1 MPNLLD
7 ELERYLRRWR
17 DDLPTAW
24 RERLGGVAPDFHAI
38 PRDAWLGQDARIV
51 PVRRRSRSGVFYAL
65 EGIDPSDVAVV
76 VIGNDPYPDPC
87 RATGRSFEQGDLAE
101 WIDNLA
107 EPGRV
112 TLSLLSLLCA
122 AAALLPDA
130 AGLRLDSGGLRDRR
144 GVLRRGLQDGPVVL
158 LPPRSLF
165 ENLTGQGVLWINRT
179 PTISVTDTGRRL
191 RGNSWEAVEEQRG
204 RHRRLWRP
212 VTRRIVS
219 VLVEEA
225 RERAIVFALFG
236 NPATGLRRWIE
247 DQGSRLGVPSENL
260 RFVESGH
267 PSVPRYFFCSG
278 NPLGRINDELTA
290 RGCDPIDWYG
300 PPARRSAANDSARL
314 STAPWCTLG
323 RAGTST
329 IRSVDRILAG
339 TSSARSVAIMDRT
352 AGKYRTALKRLAER

>member
-1 MPNLLD
+1 MPNLRD
-7 ELERYLRRWR
+7 ELNPYLRRWP

-24 RERLGGVAPDFHAI
+24 RERLDGAAPDFHAI
-38 PRDAWLGQDARIV
+38 PQDAWLGQDVRIV
-51 PVRRRSRSGVFYAL
+51 PVRRRNRSGVFHAL
-65 EGIDPSDVAVV
+65 EGIDPSDVVVV
-76 VIGNDPYPDPC
+76 VIGNDPYPDPR
-87 RATGRSFEQGDLAE
+87 RATGRSFEQGDLTE
-101 WIDNLA
+101 WFDDLV

-112 TLSLLSLLCA
+112 TPSLLNLVCA
-122 AAALLPDA
+122 AAALRPGA
-130 AGLRLDSGGLRDRR
+130 EELRLDSNGLPGRR
-144 GVLRRGLQDGPVVL
+144 EILRHGLQDGPVVL

-191 RGNSWEAVEEQRG
+191 RGTSWQAVKEHRG

-225 RERAIVFALFG
+225 RERAVVFALFG
-236 NPATGLRRWIE
+236 NPAKVLRRWIE
-247 DQGSRLGVPSENL
+247 DQGRRLDVPRENL

-267 PSVPRYFFCSG
+267 PSLPRYFFSSG

-290 RGCDPIDWYG
+290 RGCDPIDWWG
-300 PPARRSAANDSARL
+300 PPAGRTTANDSTRL
-314 STAPWCTLG
+314 STAPRRALD
-323 RAGTST
+323 RAGTSS
-329 IRSVDRILAG
+329 IRIVDRSPANAP
-339 TSSARSVAIMDRT
+339 SARSVAIMDRT

>member
-7 ELERYLRRWR
+7 ELEGYLHRWR

-24 RERLGGVAPDFHAI
+24 RERLDGAAPDFNAV
-38 PRDAWLGQDARIV
+38 PQDASLGRDARIV
-51 PVRRRSRSGVFYAL
+51 PVRRHSRGGVVYAL

-76 VIGNDPYPDPC
+76 VIGNDPYPDPH
-87 RATGRSFEQGDLAE
+87 RATGRSFEQGDLTE

-107 EPGRV
+107 EPGHV
-112 TLSLLSLLCA
+112 TPSLLSLVCA
-122 AAALLPDA
+122 AAALRP
-130 AGLRLDSGGLRDRR
+130 GVERLRLDSGGLRDRR
-144 GVLRRGLQDGPVVL
+144 GVLRRGLQDGQLVL
-158 LPPRSLF
+158 PPPRSLF

-179 PTISVTDTGRRL
+179 PTISVADTGRRL
-191 RGNSWEAVEEQRG
+191 RGTSWQAVEEHRG

-219 VLVEEA
+219 ELVEEA
-225 RERAIVFALFG
+225 RERAVVFALFG
-236 NPATGLRRWIE
+236 NPAKELRRYIE
-247 DQGSRLGVPSENL
+247 DQGRRLGIPRENL

-300 PPARRSAANDSARL
+300 PPAGLSAANDSARL
-314 STAPWCTLG
+314 STAPRCTLG
-323 RAGTST
+323 RVGTST

-339 TSSARSVAIMDRT
+339 APSARSVAIMDRT